1 MAWRG
6 VSLVIFPLVSSAL
19 GKGLFSGV
27 PCARSYRCISESSN
41 MMAEIP
47 SIFLEH
53 ECQAACA
60 AFSSCVSYTWASERA
75 GELDME
81 PYLCQL
87 FTSCHRSYDA
97 LQRVSSGKG
106 NKKRK
111 PAPVAP
117 KTDQFSEIL
126 QKYIFR
132 SDTISSNLWILEEVT
147 EENSF
152 VNSHSVT
159 LCLWTQK

>member
-6 VSLVIFPLVSSAL
+6 VALVLFPLLSSAL

-27 PCARSYRCISESSN
+27 PCALSYRCISESSN

-47 SIFLEH
+47 STFLEH

-60 AFSSCVSYTWASERA
+60 AFSGCVSYTWASERA

-87 FTSCHRSYDA
+87 FTSCDRSYDS
-97 LQRVSSGKG
+97 LQRVSSGHNAHSKSQHDQCNSGHTDHSG
-106 NKKRK
+106 NTQRT
-111 PAPVAP
+111 VR
-117 KTDQFSEIL
+117 DHLELIL
-126 QKYIFR
+126 R
-132 SDTISSNLWILEEVT
+132 SLRDR
-147 EENSF
+147 SF
-152 VNSHSVT
+152 
-159 LCLWTQK
+159 